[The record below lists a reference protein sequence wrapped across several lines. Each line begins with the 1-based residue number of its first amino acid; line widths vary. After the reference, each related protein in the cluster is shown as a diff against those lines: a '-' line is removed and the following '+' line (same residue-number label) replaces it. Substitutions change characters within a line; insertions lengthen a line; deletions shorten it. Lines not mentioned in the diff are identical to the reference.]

1 MNKKILIG
9 GVAAIGLAVGAVT
22 GLYFYVK
29 KQLKKIFENMDDLF
43 DLDGYNYEQKIEKLN
58 EKNEKTEEKVLT
70 DAEKQAWKDYI
81 TDGIAWWGI
90 YSPDGGGLIPAVN
103 WYSNDDDYYKNNI
116 NTVNLFDGDENK

>member
-58 EKNEKTEEKVLT
+58 EKDEKTEEKVLT
-70 DAEKQAWKDYI
+70 DAEKRAWKDYI
-81 TDGIAWWGI
+81 TDGAAWWGI
-90 YSPDGGGLIPAVN
+90 YPPNGGPHTYVN
-103 WYSNDDDYYKNNI
+103 WLAQDSYYKNNI
-116 NTVNLFDGDENK
+116 NTVNLSDGDENK